1 MFERLQKNYL
11 QKKWNKIRNSLMDY
25 YMLGASVISI
35 LGGSAMII
43 YTITLGVSFLK
54 PFWVYL
60 SLILLGLVGFRQYRL
75 ERM

>member
-1 MFERLQKNYL
+1 MLERFRKSYIK
-11 QKKWNKIRNSLMDY
+11 KKWNKFRNFLMDY
-25 YMLGASVISI
+25 YMLASSLISI
-35 LGGSAMII
+35 IGGVGMII
-43 YTITLGVSFLK
+43 YTMILGISFLK